1 MNPLY
6 AALPTTIFETMSA
19 LARETGAV
27 NLGQGFPEDD
37 GPVALREIAARALIE
52 GPNQYP
58 PMRGLPAL
66 REAVATHYAAHQGVA
81 LDWTREVTVTSG
93 ATEALAA
100 AFLALVAPGDEAIVF
115 APSYDSYAPMLR
127 RAGAEVRAVPL
138 KPPAWRI
145 DRDALAAAIT
155 DRTRVIVVNTPHNPT
170 GALLH
175 DDDARHLEM
184 LCAARD
190 IVLVADEVWE
200 HVTFDGVAHKS
211 LLSWP
216 GLRARCVKIGSAGK
230 MFAMTGWKVG
240 FVCASAPLT
249 EAIAKAHQFLTFTT
263 PPNLQ
268 TAAAAGLALPND
280 YFTAMRADLQRARD
294 RLAHGLT
301 QAGFRCLPA
310 QGTYF
315 LTVDLAASG
324 VAAPDAQFAFRAVKE
339 EGVAVI
345 PLSAF
350 YDSAPETGFIRLCF
364 AKRDD
369 TLDRGVERL
378 TQARKLFV

>member
-27 NLGQGFPEDD
+27 NLGKGFPEED
-37 GPVALREIAARALIE
+37 GPLALREIAARALIE

-58 PMRGLPAL
+58 PMRGLPSL
-66 REAVATHYAAHQGVA
+66 REAVAAHYAAHQGVA
-81 LDWTREVTVTSG
+81 LDWTHEVTITSG

-100 AFLALVAPGDEAIVF
+100 AFLALLTPGDEAIVF

-127 RAGAEVRAVPL
+127 RAGAVVREVPL
-138 KPPAWRI
+138 APPAWRI
-145 DRDALAAAIT
+145 DRDALAAVVN

-175 DDDARHLEM
+175 DEDARHLET

-190 IVLVADEVWE
+190 VVLVSDEVWE

-216 GLRARCVKIGSAGK
+216 GLRTRCVKIGSAGK

-240 FVCASAPLT
+240 FVCASPPLT

-324 VAAPDAQFAFRAVKE
+324 VAATDAQFAFRAVKE
-339 EGVAVI
+339 EGVAAI

-350 YDSAPETGFIRLCF
+350 YDAAPETRFIRLCF
-364 AKRDD
+364 AKRDA
-369 TLDRGVERL
+369 TLDRGAERL
-378 TQARKLFV
+378 AQARKLFV